1 MTDLDEY
8 ADAVLA
14 VVEQIPRGRVMS
26 YGQVA
31 ALVGSE
37 LGRGGPRQVAKVMR
51 QYGAAVP
58 WWRVLRA
65 DGSFAPEV
73 AARQGEH
80 LLAEGVAVRADR
92 VPRSAF
98 ATAR

>member
-1 MTDLDEY
+1 MLEIDEY

-14 VVEQIPRGRVMS
+14 VVETIPAGRVMS

-31 ALVGSE
+31 AVVGAE
-37 LGRGGPRQVAKVMR
+37 LGCGGPRQVARVMR
-51 QYGAAVP
+51 ELGSGVP

-73 AARQGEH
+73 AARQGEQ
-80 LLAEGVAVRADR
+80 LRAEGIAVRGDR
-92 VPRSAF
+92 VPKAAF
-98 ATAR
+98 VTA